1 MIHKS
6 HGKTVVMFGHGL
18 IQIRCQIIK
27 GTACLGLAYTEGD
40 MSIPVEPEIVLSFA
54 TKKSIRIMRAQLDY
68 IEDFLYEDPSEIEL
82 EYY

>member
-6 HGKTVVMFGHGL
+6 HGKTAVMFGHGL
-18 IQIRCQIIK
+18 IQIRRFKSQ
-27 GTACLGLAYTEGD
+27 GTVCLGLAYNGGD

-54 TKKSIRIMRAQLDY
+54 TRKSIEILRTQL
-68 IEDFLYEDPSEIEL
+68 EFLKDFLYKDPNEIEL